1 MTRLCVFCGSNT
13 GTLPALVDV
22 AVELGRSLAAEGI
35 GLVYGGGRVGLMG
48 ALADAVLAAGGEV
61 IGVMPR
67 HLVDREIAHPG
78 LTSLEVTGSM
88 HERKAR
94 MAELADGFIALPGG
108 FGTFEEVIEVLTWN
122 QLGLLAA
129 PVVFLD
135 VDGFYEPLLAAFD
148 RAVVG
153 GFLRDSHR
161 RLARRAGD
169 VVTALRLATEPVT
182 DVEHKWIDLDRA

>member
-1 MTRLCVFCGSNT
+1 M
-13 GTLPALVDV
+13 
-22 AVELGRSLAAEGI
+22 AAEGI

-61 IGVMPR
+61 TGVMPR
-67 HLVDREIAHPG
+67 HLVDREIAHRG
-78 LTSLEVTGSM
+78 LTALEVTASM

-129 PVVFLD
+129 PVVLLD
-135 VDGFYEPLLAAFD
+135 VEGFYEPLLTAFD
-148 RAVVG
+148 RAVTG
-153 GFLRDSHR
+153 GFLRESHR

-169 VVTALRLATEPVT
+169 VATALRLATEPVT